1 MYIEFVEIQNFR
13 KLKSVRI
20 DLSNKTTVF
29 VGANNSGKTSA
40 MVALSYFLIDK
51 TPFTTNDFTL
61 SSWTKI
67 NAIGQRWETSGLYD
81 EWETAELEEWS
92 STLPSIDIWLNAS
105 AHEIYYVTHLLPSLS
120 WAGGLLGVRL
130 RFQPKNIQ
138 DLFKE
143 YISARTNA
151 KKTIEEAQK
160 LKQAGNPE
168 AVENYLVSLWPK
180 NMCEFLERRLRLFEI
195 KAYKLDPSQIKTPEN
210 GIARS
215 QTLPADAVAM
225 LEEPFRKLIRI
236 DKIDAH
242 RGFSNLSSKSSN
254 DPEDEN
260 NEQLEKGKL
269 SDQLRSYYKKHIDP
283 SKTPDPS
290 DVDALEAIYK
300 AQLQFNEKLKTGF
313 KTKFDELETLGYPG
327 VTDPKLELSTKLK
340 PVDGLSHPSALKFVV
355 SKEEHTEIS
364 ITLPE
369 HYNGLGY
376 QNLISM
382 VFKLMSFRD
391 DWMQVGK
398 AGKQANLLSS
408 QDNIHPLHLVL
419 VEEPE
424 AHLHVQV
431 QQVFIR
437 KAYEVLRN
445 NDRLGDN
452 VTLSTQLIIS
462 THSSHIAHECN
473 FAQLRYFRRRPAVNG
488 EVPISNV
495 INLSE
500 IFGKEDDTAK
510 KEDDTAEFV
519 SRYIKA
525 THCDLF
531 FADASILVEGSAER
545 MLVPHFI
552 KENYPE
558 LHQSYIS
565 LLEIGGS
572 HAFRFKNLL
581 DHLGLVTLIITDL
594 DSVDPAGNHPGKQPQ
609 RGVGLITSNNTLKTW
624 VPQKQLID
632 DLLDLPIQGKVLE
645 TDEFY
650 SVRVTYQIPLKIS
663 LKDGDNPEEVI
674 PNSFEDAF
682 VFNNIVLIKD
692 LKTDGLLKKCA
703 DTIGAATSVTDLNK
717 EIYDLIKANGKLKA
731 EFALDLLYKKDPQ
744 TLMVPVYI
752 KQGLDWLNEKI
763 KIKRQDDI
771 AAIILTPQNV
781 AANE

>member
-1 MYIEFVEIQNFR
+1 MFIQFIEIQNFR
-13 KLKSVRI
+13 KLKSVRV

-51 TPFTTNDFTL
+51 TPFTINDFTL
-61 SSWTKI
+61 SSWSKI
-67 NAIGQRWETSGLYD
+67 NEIGQRWESSGLKE
-81 EWETAELEEWS
+81 EWETTELEEWS
-92 STLPSIDIWLNAS
+92 SVLPSIDVWLNAS
-105 AHEIYYVTHLLPSLS
+105 ALETYQVIHLLPSLS
-120 WAGGLLGVRL
+120 WEGGLLGVRL

-143 YISARTNA
+143 YVTARADA
-151 KKTIEEAQK
+151 KKTIEEAQR
-160 LKQAGNPE
+160 LKQESNPGNGDD
-168 AVENYLVSLWPK
+168 YLVSLWPK
-180 NMCEFLERRLRLFEI
+180 DMCEFLERRLRLFEI
-195 KAYKLDPSQIKTPEN
+195 QAYKLDPAQIKIPEK
-210 GIARS
+210 GVAKP
-215 QTLPADAVAM
+215 QKLGVDALAM
-225 LEEPFRKLIRI
+225 QEEPFRKLIRI

-254 DPEDEN
+254 ATEEVDT
-260 NEQLEKGKL
+260 EQIERGKL
-269 SDQLRSYYKKHIDP
+269 SDQLRTYYKKHIDP
-283 SKTPDPS
+283 SKMPDPS
-290 DVDALEAIYK
+290 DVDALEAIHK
-300 AQLQFNEKLKTGF
+300 AQLQFNEKLKIGF
-313 KTKFDELETLGYPG
+313 KPKFDELETLGYPG
-327 VTDPKLELSTKLK
+327 VVDPKLELSTKLK
-340 PVDGLSHPSALKFVV
+340 PVDGLNHPSAVKFLV

-408 QDNIHPLHLVL
+408 QDNIPPLHLVL

-437 KAYEVLRN
+437 KAYEILRK
-445 NDRLGDN
+445 NDKLGDN
-452 VTLSTQLIIS
+452 VTLSTQLIVS

-473 FAQLRYFRRRPAVNG
+473 FSQLRYFRRRQATAS

-495 INLSE
+495 INLTE
-500 IFGKEDDTAK
+500 IFGEENDTAK
-510 KEDDTAEFV
+510 FV

-531 FADASILVEGSAER
+531 FADACILVEGSAER
-545 MLVPHFI
+545 ILVPHFI
-552 KENYPE
+552 KENFSE

-594 DSVDPAGNHPGKQPQ
+594 DSVSSEGNHPGKQPK
-609 RGVGLITSNNTLKTW
+609 RNESLITGNNTLKKW
-624 VPQKQLID
+624 IPQKESID
-632 DLLDLPIQGKVLE
+632 ELLDLPDGDKVIK

-650 SVRVTYQIPLKIS
+650 SVRVAYQIPIKIALNGGELK
-663 LKDGDNPEEVI
+663 EVI

-682 VFNNIVLIKD
+682 VFDNISLIKSLD
-692 LKTDGLLKKCA
+692 AEGLLKKCRE
-703 DTIGAATSVTDLNK
+703 TVETSANEAELNAN
-717 EIYDLIKANGKLKA
+717 IYELIKANGKLKA
-731 EFALDLLYKKDPQ
+731 EFALDLLFLKDPN
-744 TLMVPVYI
+744 LLNIPIYI
-752 KQGLDWLNEKI
+752 RQGLEWLNENLKI
-763 KIKRQDDI
+763 KAQADVGADI
-771 AAIILTPQNV
+771 SLTPRDTDSNG
-781 AANE
+781 